1 MNTKKTIVAFI
12 YDYDHTLSTTDMQN
26 YSFIPS
32 LNIKPKEFWSKAEEI
47 TKEYHMDSL
56 LAYMYLM
63 IEEAKKK
70 NLPINRESFVQLG
83 KDIQYFPGVESWF
96 HRIDEYGKEKGVE
109 VQHYI
114 ISSGNK
120 EIIEG
125 SSIYKYFKKVYACEY
140 LYKDGI
146 AIWPKSV
153 VNYTTKTQFL
163 YRINKGV
170 LEISENAKVNAS
182 MPDED
187 KPVPFQNMVYIAD
200 GETDVPC
207 MKTVRGNGGIAIA
220 VYDKKKKKPASRLF
234 NDGRVDFLCEADYS
248 EGKQLDQIAK
258 LIIDKIAPMDKL
270 YRLHYQQ
277 VDEENSEK

>member
-32 LNIKPKEFWSKAEEI
+32 LNIKPKEFWSKADEL
-47 TKEYHMDSL
+47 TKNYHMDSL

-83 KDIQYFPGVESWF
+83 KDIQYFPGVEGWF
-96 HRIDEYGKEKGVE
+96 SRINQYGKERGVE

-125 SSIYKYFKKVYACEY
+125 SSIYPFFKKVYACEY
-140 LYKDGI
+140 LYRDGV

-207 MKTVRGNGGIAIA
+207 MKTVRSNGGIAIA
-220 VYDKKKKKPASRLF
+220 VYDKKKKKPASKLF

-248 EGKQLDQIAK
+248 EGKQLDYIAK

-277 VDEENSEK
+277 VDEENENK

>member
-1 MNTKKTIVAFI
+1 
-12 YDYDHTLSTTDMQN
+12 MQN

-32 LNIKPKEFWSKAEEI
+32 LNIKPKEFWSKANDL
-47 TKEYHMDSL
+47 TQDNHMDPL

-63 IEEAKKK
+63 IEESKKK
-70 NLPINRESFVQLG
+70 NLPINREAFVQLG
-83 KDIQYFPGVESWF
+83 KDIQYFPGVETWF
-96 HRIDEYGKEKGVE
+96 KRLDEYGKEKGVE
-109 VQHYI
+109 VQHYV

-125 SSIYKYFKKVYACEY
+125 SSIFSYFKEVYACEY

-146 AIWPKSV
+146 AVWPKSV

-170 LEISENAKVNAS
+170 LDISENAKVNAS

-207 MKTVRGNGGIAIA
+207 MKTVRSNGGIAIA
-220 VYDKKKKKPASRLF
+220 VYDKKKKKPASKLF
-234 NDGRVDFLCEADYS
+234 NDRRVDFLCEADYS
-248 EGKQLDQIAK
+248 EGKQLDNIAK
-258 LIIDKIAPMDKL
+258 LIIDKVAPMDKL

-277 VDEENSEK
+277 VDEENSK

>member
-32 LNIKPKEFWSKAEEI
+32 LNIKPKEFWSKADEL
-47 TKEYHMDSL
+47 TKNYHMDSL

-83 KDIQYFPGVESWF
+83 KDIQYFPGVEEWF
-96 HRIDEYGKEKGVE
+96 RRIDQYGKERGVE

-125 SSIYKYFKKVYACEY
+125 SSIYPYFKKVYACEY
-140 LYKDGI
+140 LYRDGV

-207 MKTVRGNGGIAIA
+207 MKTVRSNGGIAIA
-220 VYDKKKKKPASRLF
+220 VYDKKKKKPASKLF

-277 VDEENSEK
+277 VDEENVSK